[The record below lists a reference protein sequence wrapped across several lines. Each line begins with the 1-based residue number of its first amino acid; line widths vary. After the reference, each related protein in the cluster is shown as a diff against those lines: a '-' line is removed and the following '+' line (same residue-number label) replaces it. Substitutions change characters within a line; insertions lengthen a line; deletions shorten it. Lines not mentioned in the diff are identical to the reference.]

1 MRIIRYAV
9 WALIAILLV
18 ALAIANRDP
27 VTLRLLP
34 DDLAASLAL
43 PTVLNQ
49 ITLPLFAVIL
59 GGVVLGV
66 LLGFVAEWLR
76 EHKFRAEARQKRRE
90 AEQLSSELKK
100 VRVEKAE
107 GDDVLAMLEEAGPS
121 R

>member
-1 MRIIRYAV
+1 MRIIRYAI
-9 WALIAILLV
+9 WALIAIVLV

-34 DDLAASLAL
+34 DDLAATLSW
-43 PTVLNQ
+43 PTVLNEV
-49 ITLPLFAVIL
+49 TLPLFAVIL

-76 EHKFRAEARQKRRE
+76 EHKFRAEARQKRQE
-90 AEQLSSELKK
+90 AEKLSTELKRVK
-100 VRVEKAE
+100 VDKAE
-107 GDDVLAMLEEAGPS
+107 GDDVLAMLDEAGTS